1 MTVPSPDQ
9 YANCDCHSRLLQA
22 ATEAFLEE
30 GYRASVDRIAAR
42 AGVAKQTL
50 YNHFGTK
57 EDLFRAVG
65 RGLADSLGIELG
77 QASDDLRETLIRFGV
92 DLREKILGDRGIA
105 IYRSFHVES
114 ARAPEVTRGIHQR
127 VMTRLLELCS
137 GAFAR
142 AMDRGE
148 LRHDDPQLVGEML
161 LSMLVH
167 IDRGNRLVGHP
178 RLLPAEEEKRVRAI
192 VDFVLRALQPQSPSE
207 PASTAPLEKE
217 QK

>member
-1 MTVPSPDQ
+1 M
-9 YANCDCHSRLLQA
+9 
-22 ATEAFLEE
+22 EE

-50 YNHFGTK
+50 YNHFRTK

-65 RGLADSLGIELG
+65 RGLADSIAIELG
-77 QASDDLRETLIRFGV
+77 QGGDCLADTLFRFGL
-92 DLREKILGDRGIA
+92 DFRDKTLSDRGIA

-114 ARAPEVTRGIHQR
+114 ARAPEVTRALHHR
-127 VMTRLLELCS
+127 VMSRLIELIS
-137 GAFAR
+137 EVVSR

-148 LRHDDPQLVGEML
+148 LRRDDSHLAAEML

-167 IDRGNRLVGHP
+167 LDRGIRLAGHP
-178 RLLPAEEEKRVRAI
+178 RPAPAEEEQRVRAI
-192 VDFVLRALQPQSPSE
+192 IEFFLRSLAPIPNASPAL
-207 PASTAPLEKE
+207 E